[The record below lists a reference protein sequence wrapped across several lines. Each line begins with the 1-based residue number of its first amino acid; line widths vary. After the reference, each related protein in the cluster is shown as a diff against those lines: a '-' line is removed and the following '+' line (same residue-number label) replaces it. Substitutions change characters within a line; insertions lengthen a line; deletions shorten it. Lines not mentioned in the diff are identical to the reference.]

1 MRSVQPATIVIAC
14 PHCGTRYQVPPETI
28 GSKGRK
34 VACAHCGESWQ
45 AEMPP
50 PLPPVEDDRLFD
62 PAEEEKLDRELDAE
76 AKKAMANIP
85 AGLRAVMPEGKVPP
99 PEVVR
104 SIAEI
109 KKALLPKPKPKA
121 ARDAAKAA
129 KDKKDI
135 KPTKSRI
142 DRRQIEVARDL
153 PIARLRRV
161 ARIVAL
167 SALALVVGAGF
178 LFRTDIVRA
187 VPAMAGVY
195 SALGIGV
202 NVIGLDFS
210 DVTTVKSHKDGADL
224 ITVAAR
230 IYGVEARHLTV
241 PPVIVTLLDEHGKP
255 LYQWSVTP
263 KIRDIEPGEIID
275 FSAELASPPPAA
287 TRVKLSFAGGV
298 SRPEAPIE
306 TTAGSEHGATADDS
320 HATPPDAA
328 HGEAPAA
335 SHTEAPTDTHTSPE
349 APAHHG

>member
-28 GSKGRK
+28 GNKGRK

-50 PLPPVEDDRLFD
+50 PPPPVEDDRLFA
-62 PAEEEKLDRELDAE
+62 PEEEDKLDRELDAE
-76 AKKAMANIP
+76 AKKALANIP

-109 KKALLPKPKPKA
+109 KKALLPKPKPKV
-121 ARDAAKAA
+121 KAA
-129 KDKKDI
+129 KDAANAVKENKNL
-135 KPTKSRI
+135 KTSKSRI

-167 SALALVVGAGF
+167 STLALVVGSGF

-195 SALGIGV
+195 SVFGIGV

-224 ITVAAR
+224 ITVTAR
-230 IYGVEARHLTV
+230 IYGVETRHLTV

-255 LYQWSVTP
+255 LYQWSVSP
-263 KIRDIEPGEIID
+263 KVRDIEPGEIID
-275 FSAELASPPPAA
+275 FSAELASPPPLA

-298 SRPEAPIE
+298 SRPESAISPPAEGMADGTSSAP
-306 TTAGSEHGATADDS
+306 ADG
-320 HATPPDAA
+320 A
-328 HGEAPAA
+328 HGEGPDATA
-335 SHTEAPTDTHTSPE
+335 TEAPTDTHSSPE
-349 APAHHG
+349 AAAHHG

>member
-34 VACAHCGESWQ
+34 VACAHCGESWK

-50 PLPPVEDDRLFD
+50 PPPPVEDDRLFD

-109 KKALLPKPKPKA
+109 KKALLPKPKVKA
-121 ARDAAKAA
+121 AAKDAAKAA
-129 KDKKDI
+129 KDKKNL

-142 DRRQIEVARDL
+142 DRRQIELSRDL

-161 ARIVAL
+161 ARIAAL
-167 SALALVVGAGF
+167 STLALVVGSGF

-210 DVTTVKSHKDGADL
+210 DVTTVRSHKDGADL
-224 ITVAAR
+224 ITVTAR
-230 IYGVEARHLTV
+230 IYGVETRHLTV

-263 KIRDIEPGEIID
+263 KVRDIEPGEIVD

-298 SRPEAPIE
+298 SRPDTTISPAADTPADGMSSAP
-306 TTAGSEHGATADDS
+306 ADS
-320 HATPPDAA
+320 A
-328 HGEAPAA
+328 HGDSPAA
-335 SHTEAPTDTHTSPE
+335 TTTDAPVDTHTSPE
-349 APAHHG
+349 AAAHHG